1 MNNRG
6 ESSGSDGKNGI
17 YDSHDSHSSHKSHQ
31 PAGFRCTV
39 NAPARTRTLDP
50 VIKSHLLYQLSYKG
64 GQVCV
69 GQTMAHQGPYV
80 IHLGPCCKSK
90 CTSHLPVRCRPILG
104 PQMHF
109 NLPKRNF

>member
-69 GQTMAHQGPYV
+69 SLTNARQKLVCYPPWQGLQVQVVAPIKV
-80 IHLGPCCKSK
+80 EIAFHSPGNLSQL
-90 CTSHLPVRCRPILG
+90 LPP
-104 PQMHF
+104 
-109 NLPKRNF
+109 